1 MGRMPA
7 ELPRPTDA
15 ELSILRVLWRLGR
28 ATVREVHAELEEVS
42 PAGYTTVLKLLQ
54 IMTEKGLVHRD
65 ETERAHVYAATLAA
79 EETQAQLLRHLLDRA
94 FDGSASLL
102 VQRALSAAPATPEE
116 LGQIRRLIQ
125 AAERRAR

>member
-15 ELSILRVLWRLGR
+15 ELSILRLLWRLGR

-65 ETERAHVYAATLAA
+65 ESERAHVYAATLSA